1 MGKKLRLYSFLVLTL
16 LAVFWPSI
24 PAQAGGENEAVQAQT
39 QMEIEEMLVCQDS
52 CGMLVSACENS
63 TAEYMRGIVKERL
76 TKGEGKEEILQ
87 YFVGIYGEKVLAAP
101 PARKFNILAWV
112 TPFLAVLAGGLLI
125 YTVLDKWVFYNRLET
140 DHPEAKDEIEEKAEL
155 EQYRE
160 QLEQEMK
167 KFR

>member
-1 MGKKLRLYSFLVLTL
+1 MGIKLRLYSFLVLTL

-24 PAQAGGENEAVQAQT
+24 PALAASENEAVQAQT
-39 QMEIEEMLVCQDS
+39 QQEIEEMLVCQDS

-76 TKGEGKEEILQ
+76 TKGESKEEILQ

>member
-1 MGKKLRLYSFLVLTL
+1 MEPERVFYPTHPNPATEVAINSTLKEDLYIILSDWNKDGSATFKFLVN
-16 LAVFWPSI
+16 P
-24 PAQAGGENEAVQAQT
+24 
-39 QMEIEEMLVCQDS
+39 LV
-52 CGMLVSACENS
+52 
-63 TAEYMRGIVKERL
+63 VKERL
-76 TKGEGKEEILQ
+76 TKGESKEEILQ